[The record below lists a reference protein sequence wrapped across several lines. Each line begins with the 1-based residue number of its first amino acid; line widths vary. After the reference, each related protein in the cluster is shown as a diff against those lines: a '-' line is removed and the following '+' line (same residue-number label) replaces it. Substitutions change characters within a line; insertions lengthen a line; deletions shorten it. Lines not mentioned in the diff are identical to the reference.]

1 MDSSDDESC
10 ITDMKGMDIEALKSS
25 GEADGGGD
33 EERRSVI
40 NWVP

>member
-1 MDSSDDESC
+1 MDSSDNENY
-10 ITDMKGMDIEALKSS
+10 ITDMKGMDVEALESS